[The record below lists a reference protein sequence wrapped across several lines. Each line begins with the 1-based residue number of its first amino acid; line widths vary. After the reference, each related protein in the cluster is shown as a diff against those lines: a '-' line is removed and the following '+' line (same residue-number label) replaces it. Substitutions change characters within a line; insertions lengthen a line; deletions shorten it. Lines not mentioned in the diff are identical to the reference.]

1 MKAFRVGS
9 PALRAFLMEKNKEV
23 EQVPRNRERQREN
36 RRIYKRG
43 GGISS
48 KNAEGYTDKTA
59 SAAMRATMRKGV
71 RK

>member
-1 MKAFRVGS
+1 MGKI
-9 PALRAFLMEKNKEV
+9 KEV

-59 SAAMRATMRKGV
+59 SAAMRAAMRKGV